1 MARRKRYRKLRQEII
16 DTCLRMNAEGI
27 NQGTSGNVSARVSG
41 GFLITP
47 SGIPYDRLTTD
58 MIVEMDL
65 GGGYYGSFL
74 PSSEWRM
81 HLDVYRGRTEA
92 EAVVHTHSIH
102 ATALACLK
110 RSIPAFHYMVA
121 AAGGKDIRVA
131 KYATFGTQALSD
143 QMLKALKDRKAC
155 LLANHGVIA
164 FGPDLAKALWLA
176 GEVETLARQ
185 YLLVLDAGE
194 PILLGD
200 AEMDRVL
207 DRFANYGKQIGEID
221 DDALAALEP
230 AIRRED

>member
-65 GGGYYGSFL
+65 DGGYYGSFL

-81 HLDVYRGRTEA
+81 HLGRIPEPDRGRGCRPQP
-92 EAVVHTHSIH
+92 IRCMRLP
-102 ATALACLK
+102 LACLK

-121 AAGGKDIRVA
+121 AAGGKDIGSPNTRP
-131 KYATFGTQALSD
+131 S
-143 QMLKALKDRKAC
+143 
-155 LLANHGVIA
+155 
-164 FGPDLAKALWLA
+164 
-176 GEVETLARQ
+176 ARRPC
-185 YLLVLDAGE
+185 
-194 PILLGD
+194 PI
-200 AEMDRVL
+200 RC
-207 DRFANYGKQIGEID
+207 
-221 DDALAALEP
+221 
-230 AIRRED
+230 